1 MGDVVARHHGEG
13 RSATVAAAL
22 QGHDQRAEHAL
33 RPVGMGGIV
42 ADVRMLGIEGSGRGI
57 DAIAA
62 LGHGQRHDAQGCVV
76 ERIDDGGGV
85 LAHRDETGHA
95 ARHSGGIRAGLQPH
109 HGGEPVLRLKSAAHG
124 LIARTDAGP
133 EQRPI
138 EIPAPVEQVV
148 EIDRLMGTV
157 EIADADVQDA
167 GAQGIAGVVRP

>member
-85 LAHRDETGHA
+85 
-95 ARHSGGIRAGLQPH
+95 RHSGGIRAGLQPH